1 MKSQLW
7 WYVAR
12 SSGLVAWGLLS
23 LSVVLGLL
31 MSTKLLGRRPGNAW
45 LLAVHRGLGGLAVI
59 FTGLHLT
66 GILADS
72 YVHFG
77 LADILVPLSS
87 RWKPVAVAWGIVG
100 LYLLAAVEIT
110 SLLRPRLPRRFWHR
124 IHQASFALFLTATL
138 HGFTAGTDGHEMAA
152 IFAGIVAVS
161 VVSGLAYV
169 RFADVQEAPR
179 PPARTTVS

>member
-23 LSVVLGLL
+23 LSVVWGLL
-31 MSTKLLGRRPGNAW
+31 MSTRLLGRRPGNAW

-66 GILADS
+66 GIVADS
-72 YVHFG
+72 YSHFG
-77 LADILVPLSS
+77 LADILVPLTS

-124 IHQASFALFLTATL
+124 IHQASFGLFLLATV
-138 HGFTAGTDGHEMAA
+138 HGFTAGTDGHEMVA
-152 IFAGIVAVS
+152 IFAGIVAVT

-179 PPARTTVS
+179 PPVPTTVS

>member
-23 LSVVLGLL
+23 LSVVWGLL
-31 MSTKLLGRRPGNAW
+31 LSTKLLGRRPGNAW

-66 GILADS
+66 GIVADT

-77 LADILVPLSS
+77 LASILVPFASQ
-87 RWKPVAVAWGIVG
+87 WKPLPVAWGVVG

-110 SLLRPRLPRRFWHR
+110 SLLRPHLPRRFWRR
-124 IHQASFALFLTATL
+124 IHQASFALFLTATV
-138 HGFTAGTDGHEMAA
+138 HGFTAGTDGRDMVT

-161 VVSGLAYV
+161 VVSGVAYV
-169 RFADVQEAPR
+169 RFGGVHE
-179 PPARTTVS
+179 PART

>member
-1 MKSQLW
+1 MRSQLW

-23 LSVVLGLL
+23 LSVVWGLL
-31 MSTKLLGRRPGNAW
+31 MSTNLLGRRPGNAW

-66 GILADS
+66 GIVADS

-77 LADILVPLSS
+77 LADILVPLAS
-87 RWKPVAVAWGIVG
+87 RWHPVAVAWGIVG
-100 LYLLAAVEIT
+100 LYLLTAVEIT
-110 SLLRPRLPRRFWHR
+110 SLLRPRLPRRFWHLV
-124 IHQASFALFLTATL
+124 HQASFALFLMATI
-138 HGFTAGTDGHEMAA
+138 HGFTAGNDGHAMAA

-169 RFADVQEAPR
+169 RFVGVEEPSGA
-179 PPARTTVS
+179 PARASIS